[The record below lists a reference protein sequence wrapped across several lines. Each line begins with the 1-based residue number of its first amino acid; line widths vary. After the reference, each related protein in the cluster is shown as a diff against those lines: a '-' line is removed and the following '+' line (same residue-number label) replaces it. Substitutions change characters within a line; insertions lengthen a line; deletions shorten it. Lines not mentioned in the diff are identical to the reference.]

1 MKCFEIITEVNEF
14 VNDTNQMTAEV
25 YYELE
30 GKLLASLSEYIV
42 DAKVSCGPYGEGTI
56 ISTSGTTL
64 DNMVIDIEFATVN
77 KKFSF
82 PHIMSNKFMKVLDL
96 EDLAEIWNDMFVV
109 HTLMTENYKNFNREQ
124 RLAKIEAE
132 KKAEADKIAEAKY
145 EKQKEKAIS
154 EFDRMVNTTNEISEV
169 DEFYYSLGWLAKH
182 VGTVTAAM
190 PDYLAKSFTKYFGSE
205 VPCRIVDSKKKG
217 PAGYTSQWSWSFTAS
232 LRKPENVPTFLAKH
246 LNPSGKAVSDTS
258 FVWDLVDNYGFEFGK
273 KQNIDKIKQ
282 NVPAKFMSSFDAG
295 YAG

>member
-14 VNDTNQMTAEV
+14 VNNTNQMITEV

-30 GKLLASLSEYIV
+30 GKLLTSLSEYIIG
-42 DAKVSCGPYGEGTI
+42 AKVSCSLYGDGKI

-64 DNMVIDIEFATVN
+64 DNMIIDIEFAEVN

-82 PHIMSNKFMKVLDL
+82 SHIMSNKFMKVLDL

-132 KKAEADKIAEAKY
+132 KRAEADKIADAKY
-145 EKQKEKAIS
+145 QKQKEKAIT
-154 EFDRMVNTTNEISEV
+154 EFDKMATKETELSDI

-182 VGTVTAAM
+182 VGTVTAAL
-190 PDYLAKSFTKYFGSE
+190 PDYLAKSFAKYFGSE

-217 PAGYTSQWSWSFTAS
+217 PAGYTSQWSWSFTMS
-232 LRKPENVPTFLAKH
+232 LRKPEGIPAFLVKH
-246 LNPSGKAVSDTS
+246 LSQNGKTVSDTS

-273 KQNIDKIKQ
+273 KQNLDKIKQ

-295 YAG
+295 YVG